1 MILYF
6 QYFAGWCNGSILGS
20 DPKDKGSIPFPATKE
35 VILLSVSRSR
45 RSFCFLFCLL
55 LVLSWLTFGFLSFFS
70 LAADVSFPV
79 VPVLDDSLSNW
90 DSFLV
95 ASMPRYPYIY
105 AATKFN
111 QSPVYLFFVFN
122 SDNGY
127 YRPVFVTEGSY
138 VHMPE
143 ASYLLH
149 YQNISSV
156 IASSSF
162 VSFNQSLNLSYSNI
176 GFAEYSS
183 IVSSVPIFSSV
194 NDGLSAFRDFL
205 DNPPTPGSE
214 NITITLPAGNAVYI
228 PVKINAPISLSTTFN
243 NLTSLISWGDNPFEP
258 INQMDGFTGVLPAD
272 KQPLPSQVKIDWQ
285 KSGDLNLFGQTDKAE
300 YHTKSISNTYYYVVN
315 PYYKQAGHGD
325 IVLNGTI
332 EITIPRQYI
341 NGDYSLY
348 SITSTIG
355 GTGVIEVP
363 DTDNPLTGTSDE
375 NGNTTWVD
383 SDGNPATPSVGGGN
397 APIVS
402 ESISDILTNFFNNI
416 SSLLS
421 AGHTAIRTL
430 VSYVA
435 DFGSVITGL
444 FDWLP
449 PQIVS
454 VLIAAFTL
462 CIVIGV
468 LKVFL

>member
-1 MILYF
+1 M
-6 QYFAGWCNGSILGS
+6 
-20 DPKDKGSIPFPATKE
+20 
-35 VILLSVSRSR
+35 SVSRSR

-95 ASMPRYPYIY
+95 ASMSRYPYIY

-111 QSPVYLFFVFN
+111 QRPVYLFFVFN

-138 VHMPE
+138 VHMPD
-143 ASYLLH
+143 ASYLLNS
-149 YQNISSV
+149 QNISSV

-162 VSFNQSLNLSYSNI
+162 VSFNESLNLSFSNI

-183 IVSSVPIFSSV
+183 IVSSVPIFSSL

-214 NITITLPAGNAVYI
+214 NITIFLPAGNAVYI
-228 PVKINAPISLSTTFN
+228 PVKSGATFDLSTTFQS
-243 NLTSLISWGDNPFEP
+243 LSSLINWSGNPFDP
-258 INQMDGFTGVLPAD
+258 INQMYGITSVLPAD
-272 KQPLPSQVKIDWQ
+272 KQPVPSQVKIPWE
-285 KSGDLNLFGQTDKAE
+285 KASDLNLFGQTDKAVFKHLVQGSG
-300 YHTKSISNTYYYVVN
+300 YLYFIN
-315 PYYKQAGHGD
+315 PYYKEAGHGD

-332 EITIPRQYI
+332 EISIPRKYI
-341 NGDYSLY
+341 LGDYSLY
-348 SITSTIG
+348 SLTAEIG
-355 GTGVIEVP
+355 GNGVIEVP

-375 NGNTTWVD
+375 DGNTTWTD
-383 SDGNPATPSVGGGN
+383 SEGNPAIPSVGGGN

-402 ESISDILTNFFNNI
+402 DSIGDILTNFFNNI
-416 SSLLS
+416 TSILS
-421 AGHTAIRTL
+421 AGHSAIRTL
-430 VSYVA
+430 VAYVT